1 MGRLLGLSARAAYR
15 PAGRDHLAELLLLNQ
30 PQASS
35 WGAVAMSSPLLGE
48 PPPPGELPQGTL
60 KTNTGLSRADLTLA
74 GNLMLPALHKSTIQI
89 H

>member
-1 MGRLLGLSARAAYR
+1 
-15 PAGRDHLAELLLLNQ
+15 
-30 PQASS
+30 
-35 WGAVAMSSPLLGE
+35 MSSPLLGE